1 MAYRFGLF
9 AVALLAAL
17 SAGVTRAS
25 ADRMTFEL
33 VPFGDGEKCGARCP
47 EVISAVGEI
56 MSSTPR
62 EFLEFVKSHIKD
74 ERMRSIVFLHSPGG
88 SVAASMR
95 LGEMFRKTG
104 VAAVVARLIRVGA
117 GAEAGGIAVPAG
129 RCFSACVYA
138 FMGGRKRVVPPSSLL
153 GIHRMSFDESER
165 DVTTLDVRTWR
176 KLGTPDFVRQLSNYA
191 ASMGVSR
198 EIIAT
203 AEQISPDDIHI
214 VTPAELRRWRLAVE
228 KF

>member
-1 MAYRFGLF
+1 MSKRFGLF

-17 SAGVTRAS
+17 SGGVTRAS

-33 VPFGDGEKCGARCP
+33 VPFGDGASCGSKCP

-56 MSSTPR
+56 TSSTPR
-62 EFLEFVKSHIKD
+62 EFLDFVKSHIND
-74 ERMRSIVFLHSPGG
+74 DRMRSIVFLHSPGG

-104 VAAVVARLIRVGA
+104 VAAVVARLIRLGA
-117 GAEAGGIAVPAG
+117 GADAGGMAVPAG

-138 FMGGRKRVVPPSSLL
+138 FMGGRKRVVPPSSLV

-165 DVTTLDVRTWR
+165 DMTTLETRTWR
-176 KLGTPDFVRQLSNYA
+176 KLGTPDFVAQLSNYA

-198 EIIAT
+198 DLIAT
-203 AEQISPDDIHI
+203 AERVSPDDIHI
-214 VTPAELRRWRLAVE
+214 VTPTELRRWRLAGE